1 MMLNSHGESERRFKD
16 ALQAEKFELLHNVK
30 KENSKLDKDLSTDLG
45 KHVRCLPEDK
55 TF

>member
-1 MMLNSHGESERRFKD
+1 MVLNGHGKSERKFKD
-16 ALQAEKFELLHNVK
+16 VLQAGKLKLLHNVE

-45 KHVRCLPEDK
+45 KHVRCLAGDK

>member
-1 MMLNSHGESERRFKD
+1 MVNQKESLKMYYK
-16 ALQAEKFELLHNVK
+16 LELLHNVE

-45 KHVRCLPEDK
+45 KHVRCLAGDK